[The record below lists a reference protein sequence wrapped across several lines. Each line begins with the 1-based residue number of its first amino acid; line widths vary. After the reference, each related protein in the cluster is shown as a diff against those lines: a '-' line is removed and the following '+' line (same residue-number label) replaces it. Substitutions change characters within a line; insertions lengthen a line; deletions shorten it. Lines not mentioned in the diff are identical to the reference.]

1 MPQPALSAADALHV
15 FLVAVYAVSAA
26 VLALHGLHMAVLSVL
41 ALRATPPSFPVPDDD
56 ALPHVTVQLPLY
68 NEAAVAARVVA
79 AAAAFD
85 YPRFDIQVLDDS
97 TDETSEIVAEA
108 VARLR
113 ESGLDVVH
121 LRRAHR
127 AGFKA
132 GALAAGL
139 ARSDAPFVA
148 VFDADFVP
156 PPDLLRRLAA
166 PLLVDARAAF
176 AQARWTHRN
185 ADASWLTR
193 LQAVA
198 LDAHFAVEQFGRSA
212 AGLAF
217 TFNGTAGMWRRAALD
232 DAGGWRGD
240 TLTEDFDLS
249 LRAYAAGWQGVF
261 LDDALAPADLPTDA
275 HALRAQQRRWA
286 RGNTE
291 VARLVRRP
299 LLGAPLPLRL
309 RALAAVHL
317 AAPLTFVAGFG
328 MLLSYAPAVLTGGLP
343 VGVQLLGAVGFLG
356 IGVEQTATAHR
367 RGAGAWRWLWRGVG
381 RTVVLMTGMT
391 ALAPACAL
399 AVGQALGRRRG
410 VFERT
415 PKTSAA
421 APRRYRTARPAG
433 LMAVEA
439 AVFAFALAGAALL
452 VAGRLWAWLPFQMLL
467 VVSTSVWT
475 FQTWRGGEKAVLPVQ
490 RLQADRTFPVPASL
504 EARRSDALSS

>member
-1 MPQPALSAADALHV
+1 M
-15 FLVAVYAVSAA
+15 
-26 VLALHGLHMAVLSVL
+26 
-41 ALRATPPSFPVPDDD
+41 
-56 ALPHVTVQLPLY
+56 
-68 NEAAVAARVVA
+68 
-79 AAAAFD
+79 
-85 YPRFDIQVLDDS
+85 
-97 TDETSEIVAEA
+97 
-108 VARLR
+108 
-113 ESGLDVVH
+113 VH
-121 LRRAHR
+121 LRRTHR

-132 GALAAGL
+132 GALAYGL
-139 ARSDAPFVA
+139 DRSTAPFVA

-156 PPDLLRRLAA
+156 PPGLLRRLAS
-166 PLLVDARAAF
+166 PLLVDDRAAF

-185 ADASWLTR
+185 PDASWLTR

-212 AGLAF
+212 SGLAF

-249 LRAYAAGWQGVF
+249 LRAYAAGWHGVF

-291 VARLVRRP
+291 VAGLVRRP
-299 LLGAPLPLRL
+299 LLRAPLPLRV
-309 RALAAVHL
+309 RVAAAVHL

-328 MLLSYAPAVLTGGLP
+328 LLLSYAPAVLTGGLP
-343 VGVQLLGAVGFLG
+343 VGVQLLGAVGFAG
-356 IGVEQTATAHR
+356 IGVQQMAAAHR
-367 RGAGAWRWLWRGVG
+367 RGVGAWRGLW

-391 ALAPACAL
+391 ALTPACAL
-399 AVGQALGRRRG
+399 AVLQAFGRRRG

-421 APRRYRTARPAG
+421 APPRYRTARPAG

-439 AVFAFALAGAALL
+439 AVFAFALVGAALL
-452 VAGRLWAWLPFQMLL
+452 VAGRLWTWLPFQTLL
-467 VVSTSVWT
+467 VVSTATWM
-475 FQTWRGGEKAVLPVQ
+475 FQTWRGGEKAALPVQ
-490 RLQADRTFPVPASL
+490 RLQADRTFPLPASL
-504 EARRSDALSS
+504 EASRSDALST